1 MRRFLILLA
10 ALILLS
16 LPVLAEETDSSI
28 PYSHPTLG
36 YTMNIPEDWIILDSA
51 AAEETVEKILSGEI
65 ELDIAEGDLTAYAR
79 QIELTDMVYLL
90 PPDRSCIFNIVVQ
103 DLYLELTNDMLLES
117 LCPYQVQQYKN
128 DIPCCL
134 FDDEG
139 SAVLFGET
147 EFIRMSLTCPLSSG
161 ERLRL
166 LQYSAMFNTKMTA
179 CLITIS
185 QDEQLLSLEE
195 AEEIYRPI
203 VESLFFPENV
213 S

>member
-1 MRRFLILLA
+1 
-10 ALILLS
+10 
-16 LPVLAEETDSSI
+16 
-28 PYSHPTLG
+28 
-36 YTMNIPEDWIILDSA
+36 
-51 AAEETVEKILSGEI
+51 
-65 ELDIAEGDLTAYAR
+65 
-79 QIELTDMVYLL
+79 
-90 PPDRSCIFNIVVQ
+90 
-103 DLYLELTNDMLLES
+103 
-117 LCPYQVQQYKN
+117 
-128 DIPCCL
+128 
-134 FDDEG
+134 
-139 SAVLFGET
+139 
-147 EFIRMSLTCPLSSG
+147 MSLTCPLSSG